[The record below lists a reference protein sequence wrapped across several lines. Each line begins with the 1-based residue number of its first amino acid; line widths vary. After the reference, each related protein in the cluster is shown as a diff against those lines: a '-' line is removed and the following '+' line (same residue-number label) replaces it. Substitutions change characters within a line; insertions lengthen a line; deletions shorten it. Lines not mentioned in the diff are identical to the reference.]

1 MRFTRRRLRIDT
13 RAQALT
19 DTLRYSLIQGIAEP
33 LEAESRDDDRGAFSV
48 NLKSMSFTLRLR
60 QAVRCSLLRHA
71 SAP

>member
-19 DTLRYSLIQGIAEP
+19 DMLRYSLMQGIAEP

-48 NLKSMSFTLRLR
+48 NLKSM
-60 QAVRCSLLRHA
+60 
-71 SAP
+71 